1 LLSIL
6 YGLTSALT
14 WGAADFTGGIA
25 SKRTNVYGVVIGA
38 ESFGMVLFIALALV
52 FRESVPPWQTWMWGS
67 ASGLSGGFGLLLL
80 YRAFSNGRM
89 SVAAPVS
96 AVIAAIIPV
105 VVGAFLDGLPAM
117 WTFAGIL
124 LALGAVWLIAH
135 GEGASEN
142 AAIRLNEITLP
153 LIAGVVF
160 GMYFV
165 FMHQASREA
174 IFWPIV
180 ASRLASSAGIL
191 GYALISRKSWRPDR
205 KNLPL
210 IALSGILDASGNAFY
225 VLGGQIGRLDVSAV
239 LGSLYPGST
248 VLLAGLFLH
257 ERLNRLQMTGIL
269 AALAAIVLMTL

>member
-1 LLSIL
+1 LLSII

-14 WGAADFTGGIA
+14 WGAADFSGGIA

-38 ESFGMVLFIALALV
+38 EGFGMLLFVVLALA
-52 FRESVPPWQTWMWGS
+52 FRESVPAWQTWLWGG

-80 YRAFSNGRM
+80 YRALANGRM

-105 VVGAFLDGLPAM
+105 VVGGFLDGLPGV

-124 LALGAVWLIAH
+124 LALAAVWLIAH
-135 GEGASEN
+135 GESGDEN
-142 AAIRLNEITLP
+142 AGIRLNEITLP
-153 LIAGVVF
+153 LIAGIVF

-180 ASRLASSAGIL
+180 ASRLASTVGIMS
-191 GYALISRKSWRPDR
+191 YALLTRQPWKLERKTW
-205 KNLPL
+205 PL
-210 IALSGILDASGNAFY
+210 VALSGVLDASGNAFY
-225 VLGGQIGRLDVSAV
+225 VLGGQLGRLDVSAV

-248 VLLAGLFLH
+248 VLLAGTFLH
-257 ERLNRLQMTGIL
+257 ERLNRLQLAGIL
-269 AALAAIVLMTL
+269 TALTAIVLMTL

>member
-1 LLSIL
+1 
-6 YGLTSALT
+6 
-14 WGAADFTGGIA
+14 
-25 SKRTNVYGVVIGA
+25 
-38 ESFGMVLFIALALV
+38 
-52 FRESVPPWQTWMWGS
+52 
-67 ASGLSGGFGLLLL
+67 
-80 YRAFSNGRM
+80 M

-105 VVGAFLDGLPAM
+105 VVGAFLDGLPGV
-117 WTFAGIL
+117 WTIAGIL

-135 GEGASEN
+135 VEGGKEN
-142 AAIRLNEITLP
+142 AAVRLNEITLP

-180 ASRLASSAGIL
+180 ASRLASMVGIL
-191 GYALISRKSWRPDR
+191 GYALVTRQPWSPQR
-205 KNLPL
+205 KNWPL

-225 VLGGQIGRLDVSAV
+225 VLGGQVGRLDVSAV

-257 ERLNRLQMTGIL
+257 ERLNRLQLVGIL
-269 AALAAIVLMTL
+269 VALTAIVLMTV